1 MLCSVMQCNV
11 HATALVIGTLTVTV
25 TVAGTVVVTVVLHD
39 VVLCS
44 VARCNVA

>member
-11 HATALVIGTLTVTV
+11 HATALVIGTVTV
-25 TVAGTVVVTVVLHD
+25 TGTGTVVVTVVLHD

-44 VARCNVA
+44 VAQCNVA